1 MSITK
6 ENKNSGTPFLT
17 NFSSLFLILLFQL
30 YGYGCLLPHKQKPLC
45 KNHFNG
51 TLQAIA
57 NANFSTLIHL
67 DVAGNDFS
75 GAFPLELCNIK
86 DCTAWGNHFSTVR
99 PKSCCAGLTDD
110 VKDDDVVL
118 PAGYVC
124 HAHNFPGLADRRT
137 RGTEI

>member
-1 MSITK
+1 MVAC
-6 ENKNSGTPFLT
+6 
-17 NFSSLFLILLFQL
+17 SLI
-30 YGYGCLLPHKQKPLC
+30 HKQKPLC

>member
-1 MSITK
+1 M
-6 ENKNSGTPFLT
+6 
-17 NFSSLFLILLFQL
+17 FQL

>member
-6 ENKNSGTPFLT
+6 ENKNSGTPLLT
-17 NFSSLFLILLFQL
+17 NFSFLSSFSVPTIWLWLLA
-30 YGYGCLLPHKQKPLC
+30 PKQKPLC